1 MRCSIVFAMPVIFS
15 AILLTGCG
23 GSRES
28 TLSGARCLAALDD
41 HDVDYQPVNGSE
53 SHDSGCNVDT
63 AVRVRRSTVALSKPV
78 TMSCGLAARLDQF
91 TREVIQPLARS
102 DLGERVN
109 RINHLGSY
117 VCRNNT
123 SVRGRLSEHAFG
135 RAIDIAGFRLADGKT
150 VSVEQDWSRPGPNGT
165 FLHHVAH
172 SACQYFSV
180 VLTPDSNADHYNHF
194 HFDIGPGK
202 VCSAG

>member
-1 MRCSIVFAMPVIFS
+1 MRCSVVFAVPVVL
-15 AILLTGCG
+15 AAMLVGGCG
-23 GSRES
+23 SSRES
-28 TLSGARCLAALDD
+28 TMSGAKCLAVLDD
-41 HDVDYQPVNGSE
+41 HDVDYQAVDGNDANNSR
-53 SHDSGCNVDT
+53 CNVDT
-63 AVRVRRSTVALSKPV
+63 AVKVRRAAVALSKPA
-78 TMSCGLAARLDQF
+78 TMSCGLANRLDQF
-91 TREVIQPLARS
+91 TREVVQPLARS
-102 DLGERVN
+102 DLGERVS

-117 VCRNNT
+117 VCRGNT

-150 VSVEQDWSRPGPNGT
+150 VSVEHDWSRPGPNRT
-165 FLHHVAH
+165 FLHHVAR